1 MTTSKLPSGKYRT
14 RIYIDGKQVS
24 FTAETKRESMRL
36 ANQAMNMRTLQHITI
51 MQCVDSY
58 IESKENMLSP
68 ATIREYKNTR
78 KYFEPIAHIKTDKIK
93 RADIQKFVSDL
104 SINHSPK
111 TVKNIYGVL
120 SASLDLICDLR
131 FKIDLPQKQLIDY
144 NIPSEREFQL
154 LIENASPELRK
165 CILLAGIG
173 TLRRGEISALTFAD
187 LNGNDLHVHSC
198 MVKDE
203 FNEWV
208 IKQPKTTTSNR
219 HVILPSF
226 VVDLLGNGKQDAHI
240 VSMLPVSITDA
251 FCDLRDSL
259 GLHCRF
265 HDLRHYSISLAH
277 SLGIPDKV
285 MMDKSGIC
293 NDSTF
298 KKIYRNTIEA
308 DAKTYND
315 LLNEYFEQKIK
326 ADV

>member
-14 RIYIDGKQVS
+14 RIYIDGKQLS
-24 FTAETKRESMRL
+24 FTAETKRESIRL
-36 ANQAMNMRTLQHITI
+36 ANQAMNMHSFSRITI
-51 MQCVDSY
+51 MQCVDAY
-58 IESKENMLSP
+58 IESKEKMLSP

-78 KYFEPIAHIKTDKIK
+78 KYFEPIARIKTDKIK

-104 SINHSPK
+104 SLNHSPK

-131 FKIDLPQKQLIDY
+131 FKIDLPKKQLIDY

-198 MVKDE
+198 MVKNE
-203 FNEWV
+203 FNQWV

-226 VVDLLGNGKQDAHI
+226 VVELLGEGKPDEHI
-240 VSMLPVSITDA
+240 VPMLPVSITDA

>member
-24 FTAETKRESMRL
+24 FTAETKRESIRL
-36 ANQAMNMRTLQHITI
+36 ANQAMNMHSFSRITI
-51 MQCVDSY
+51 MQCIDAY
-58 IESKENMLSP
+58 IESKEKMLSP

-154 LIENASPELRK
+154 LIEHASPELRK

-203 FNEWV
+203 FNQWV

-226 VVDLLGNGKQDAHI
+226 VVDLLGEGKPDAHI

>member
-14 RIYIDGKQVS
+14 RIYIDGKQLS
-24 FTAETKRESMRL
+24 FTAETKRESIRL
-36 ANQAMNMRTLQHITI
+36 ANQAMNMHSFSRITI
-51 MQCVDSY
+51 MQCVDAY
-58 IESKENMLSP
+58 IEAKEKMLSP

-131 FKIDLPQKQLIDY
+131 FKIDLPKKQLIDY

-198 MVKDE
+198 MVKNE

-226 VVDLLGNGKQDAHI
+226 VVDLLGEGKPDAHI

>member
-14 RIYIDGKQVS
+14 RIYIDGKQLS
-24 FTAETKRESMRL
+24 FTAETKRESIRL
-36 ANQAMNMRTLQHITI
+36 ANQAMNMRTFSRMSII
-51 MQCVDSY
+51 QCVDAY
-58 IESKENMLSP
+58 IEAKEKMLSP

-93 RADIQKFVSDL
+93 RANIQKFVSDL
-104 SINHSPK
+104 SMNHSPK

-131 FKIDLPQKQLIDY
+131 FKIDLPQRELIDY
-144 NIPSEREFQL
+144 NIPSENEFQM

-198 MVKDE
+198 MVKNE

-226 VVDLLGNGKQDAHI
+226 VVDLLGEGKPDAHI

-308 DAKTYND
+308 DARTYND